1 MVMVG
6 QIAKKGLNFASFELV
21 PVSGQLAKVS
31 QSNVLIEDQC
41 LGRLFYIGN

>member
-1 MVMVG
+1 MAREG
-6 QIAKKGLNFASFELV
+6 RIGKKGLKFSGFDFV